1 MSSDL
6 DSVDTS
12 QHIKLGDVEGA
23 VAIEFVRELDHIEIE
38 PAALAL
44 ASSGCTELMT
54 DILDALTN
62 LVVKPSREGTSA
74 DSGRVCLH
82 YTDGRLN
89 GLRRDTKASAN
100 ATDGGV

>member
-38 PAALAL
+38 PAAFSHAAGGSARFVTHGLNFIANLARQVGWEGTRTD
-44 ASSGCTELMT
+44 SSGVCF
-54 DILDALTN
+54 DDANGSLD
-62 LVVKPSREGTSA
+62 S
-74 DSGRVCLH
+74 
-82 YTDGRLN
+82 
-89 GLRRDTKASAN
+89 LRR
-100 ATDGGV
+100 